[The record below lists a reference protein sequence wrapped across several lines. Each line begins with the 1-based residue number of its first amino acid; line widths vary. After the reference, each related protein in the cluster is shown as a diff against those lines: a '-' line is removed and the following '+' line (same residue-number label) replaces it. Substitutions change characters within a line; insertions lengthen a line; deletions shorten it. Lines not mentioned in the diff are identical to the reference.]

1 MHHNKGNNLIV
12 MILISCLFLAYS
24 QPSAAA
30 ERKKP
35 NWLAS
40 CPEVVDATPELSTP
54 KTVLLRVPSG
64 NEFKLLAKDST
75 DFVSEPQSIIGCYV
89 LEELVTD
96 SYQSPQWQIG
106 SLSRDLNGYYFK
118 NAANHIWRLILKT
131 QDNGRLVLETP
142 NQTVYYNKGETFR
155 LDFLPQRA
163 VDCKVK
169 DYAEGGGRLGFPRN
183 SARVPQLGITK
194 NLILVVDFPDA
205 VLTQNPESAVEN
217 VLAPKVVENFYYS
230 SSNGKFRPTFTI
242 FPTVVRLNSL
252 EKSFAPNAAGGFLVD
267 GVQQDFRLVREAL
280 NIAQSKGSLDGYSSM
295 NIFAPTAL
303 SMKYYGSAYIGVD
316 FDIGGKLIYNTQ
328 LVGGGIGTISDPV
341 PSWKVFAHEYGHLL
355 GMYDYYIPGTGS
367 SGKSPGPFDFMGNTS
382 GTANSFFGFQR
393 WVQGWFEDSDIDCD
407 FTPNSSVT
415 HTLSPLN
422 QVSGKRLY
430 VHPLDGTTA
439 LAVEFRTESEFDFLK
454 GNDGLLVYLI
464 DMKVVGLKGPI
475 SIQPSEQ
482 DLVFNPRDDVER
494 YSTAPL
500 STGQFVK
507 VKDLVILADTVGKDR
522 ASFRVFTKAEFLIK
536 QEAEAKAAAE
546 LKAKQDADTKAA
558 ADKAAADLKAKQ
570 DADAKAAADLK
581 AAAELKAKQEAEA
594 KAAAEL
600 KAKQDAD
607 AKVLA
612 DKAAAKIA
620 QDKAVAD
627 AKAAAELKAK
637 QEAEAK
643 AAAELKAKQDAAA
656 DKAALAK
663 AQSELAAANA
673 ALADAQK
680 FNREQAARITSFEEQ
695 FKVLSESVA
704 TVQNQL
710 SQLNSKLVAA
720 LTGLNTANA
729 KIKKICSAKPKPK
742 GC

>member
-1 MHHNKGNNLIV
+1 MNHNKNRYLIIT
-12 MILISCLFLAYS
+12 ILISCLFLAYLK
-24 QPSAAA
+24 PATAA

-96 SYQSPQWQIG
+96 SNQSPQWQIG

-142 NQTVYYNKGETFR
+142 NQTVYHKKGETFR

-205 VLTQNPESAVEN
+205 VLTESLDSVVEN
-217 VLAPKVVENFYYS
+217 VVAPKVVENFYFQ
-230 SSNGKFRPTFTI
+230 SSNGKLRPTFTT
-242 FPTVVRLNSL
+242 FPQVIRLNSL
-252 EKSFAPNAAGGFLVD
+252 EKSFAPNSSGGFFVD
-267 GVQQDFRLVREAL
+267 GVMQDHRLVREA
-280 NIAQSKGSLDGYSSM
+280 IAIAKTQGSLDGYSSI
-295 NIFAPTAL
+295 NVFAPTAN
-303 SMKYYGSAYIGVD
+303 SMGYYGSAYLDLPLDVGNKTV
-316 FDIGGKLIYNTQ
+316 YNSQ
-328 LVGGGIGTISDPV
+328 LVGGTIGTVKSLP

-355 GMYDYYIPGTGS
+355 GMYDYYIPGTSS

-393 WVQGWFEDSDIDCD
+393 WVQGWFEDNDVDCD
-407 FTPNSSVT
+407 FTPTSSVT

-482 DLVFNPRDDVER
+482 DLVLNPRDDVER

-507 VKDLVILADTVGKDR
+507 VKDLVIVADTVGKDQ
-522 ASFRVFTKAEFLIK
+522 ASFRVFTKAEFLVK
-536 QEAEAKAAAE
+536 QEVEA
-546 LKAKQDADTKAA
+546 
-558 ADKAAADLKAKQ
+558 KAAADLKAKQ
-570 DADAKAAADLK
+570 EADAKAAADKSAAELKAKLEADAKAAAEK
-581 AAAELKAKQEAEA
+581 AAAELKAKQE
-594 KAAAEL
+594 
-600 KAKQDAD
+600 
-607 AKVLA
+607 
-612 DKAAAKIA
+612 
-620 QDKAVAD
+620 AD

-637 QEAEAK
+637 QEADAK

-680 FNREQAARITSFEEQ
+680 VNREQAARITSFEEQ

-720 LTGLNTANA
+720 LSGLNTANA
-729 KIKKICSAKPKPK
+729 KIKKICAAKPKPK